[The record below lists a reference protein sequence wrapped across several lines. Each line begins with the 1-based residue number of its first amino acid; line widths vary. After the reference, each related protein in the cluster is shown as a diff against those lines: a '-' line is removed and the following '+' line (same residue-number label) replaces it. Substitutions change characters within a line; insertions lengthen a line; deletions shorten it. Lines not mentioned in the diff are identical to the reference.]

1 MTESAR
7 KRKPAKPAKKPVK
20 RAPKRTE
27 TDRQRIF
34 VDEYLACWNAS
45 EAARRAGYSRR
56 SAGQIGH
63 ENLKKH
69 EIQAA
74 IEARLAEKHLSADE
88 VLAMLSDIAH
98 ADIREFV
105 RTARNGEPLR
115 FDLRP
120 GRPLHLV
127 KKISITVQGTS
138 IELHDRMTALVKI
151 GEHHKLFAQQI
162 KFTGWQD
169 EVIQLLRDGRVTVQD
184 VVTEFG
190 EQQGHQFAIA
200 AGIWAVAA
208 GAAEGNREADEPAI
222 GGDQPST
229 GATN

>member
-1 MTESAR
+1 MTA
-7 KRKPAKPAKKPVK
+7 KRKTKKTVK
-20 RAPKRTE
+20 RTPKRTPKRTE
-27 TDRQRIF
+27 TDRQRLF

-56 SAGQIGH
+56 SAASIGY
-63 ENLKKH
+63 ENLRKP

-74 IEARLAEKHLSADE
+74 IETRLAEKHLSADE

-105 RTARNGEPLR
+105 RTARNGKPVG

-127 KKISITVQGTS
+127 KKVSVTDKGAS
-138 IELHDRMTALVKI
+138 IELHDRLTALVKL

-162 KFTGWQD
+162 RFTGWQD
-169 EVIQLLRDGRVTVQD
+169 EVIQLLKDGRVTVQD

-200 AGIWAVAA
+200 AGIWAVEA
-208 GAAEGNREADEPAI
+208 GTAEGKVEASEPVT
-222 GGDQPST
+222 GGDQPAT